1 MQINSHLSVIIRDLA
16 AHWGD
21 REALIYQD
29 FGGSE
34 WKSYSW
40 RQFAD
45 KVRTVSLALLDKGVQ
60 PQENIGIFSQN
71 SVQYLFT
78 DVGAWG
84 IRATTIPFY
93 ATSSEQQIQFMIND
107 AKVRILFVGEQEQYD
122 KAHRIFSFCPT
133 LELIVV
139 YDPKVRISSHDPGSI
154 YFDDFMKHG
163 MTHEHSDL
171 LEQRYNE
178 ASMDEIANIL
188 YTSGTTGDSKGV
200 ILTFGQFY
208 AAMEANGHCVAVSD
222 KDRVLKFL
230 PYTHIF
236 ERGWAI
242 LSLSVGTAEHAPDA
256 SHQYVERAP
265 LLGEGHAGRTGT
277 D

>member
-1 MQINSHLSVIIRDLA
+1 MQINSHLSVLIRDLA
-16 AHWGD
+16 AHWGS

-40 RQFAD
+40 QQFAD
-45 KVRTVSLALLDKGVQ
+45 KVHTVSLAMLDLGVQ

-78 DVGAWG
+78 DFGAWG

-107 AKVRILFVGEQEQYD
+107 AKIRILFVGEQDQYD

-139 YDPKVRISSHDPGSI
+139 YDPKVRISSHDPGTI
-154 YFDDFMKHG
+154 YFDDFLKKG
-163 MTHEHSDL
+163 DSHEHAEL
-171 LEQRYNE
+171 LEQRYAE

-188 YTSGTTGDSKGV
+188 YTSGTTGDSKGEWHDGR
-200 ILTFGQFY
+200 LERRHT
-208 AAMEANGHCVAVSD
+208 D
-222 KDRVLKFL
+222 LWTVLC
-230 PYTHIF
+230 
-236 ERGWAI
+236 RDG
-242 LSLSVGTAEHAPDA
+242 G
-256 SHQYVERAP
+256 
-265 LLGEGHAGRTGT
+265 
-277 D
+277 